1 MRWIFAALAG
11 MMIFISV
18 MFIRLLNE
26 SGFQEDEKNS
36 IEQPKYHFQVLIQNK
51 DEYFGNLFQQ
61 GAIAASEEL
70 GVFAEF
76 IQVEPG
82 DADSLENAVELGLFA
97 GVDGIA
103 LKAVDSVIS
112 QRIVDKVKKNGT
124 EIVVYENDNY
134 TISNTTMI
142 GSNNYTIGTMVGNM
156 AVKATEN
163 NANVAIILGNSAVKG
178 EEQYKN
184 LIVQGIMDS
193 FSEHPSIKITDIY
206 SINPELF
213 ETEKVT
219 LSAITGKSLNN
230 LIICM
235 DERSTPGVAQVLVDN
250 NQVGD
255 IQLIG
260 YGAMPQT
267 LDYIRRG
274 VVYGTICPDAYDIG
288 YYTIKKLKQEI
299 EGENSSDYINT
310 DLYSIDLSNFE
321 LYLEGLEQK

>member
-18 MFIRLLNE
+18 MFIRLLSE
-26 SGFQEDEKNS
+26 SGFQEEKKNF

-70 GVFAEF
+70 GVFTEF
-76 IQVEPG
+76 IQVSSG
-82 DADSLENAVELGLFA
+82 DIDSLENAVELALFA
-97 GVDGIA
+97 GIDGIA
-103 LKAVDSVIS
+103 LKAVDSIQS
-112 QRIVDKVKKNGT
+112 QGIIEKVKKNKT
-124 EIVVYENDNY
+124 EIVVYENDNF

-142 GSNNYTIGTMVGNM
+142 GSNNYAIGSMVGNM
-156 AVKATEN
+156 AVKAAEDS
-163 NANVAIILGNSAVKG
+163 ANVAIILGNSEIKG

-193 FSEHPSIKITDIY
+193 FSKYPSIKITDIY

-213 ETEKVT
+213 ETEKVA
-219 LSAITGKSLNN
+219 LSAIASNN
-230 LIICM
+230 KTSLIICV

-250 NQVGD
+250 NKVGD

-288 YYTIKKLKQEI
+288 YYTIQKLMQEI
-299 EGENSSDYINT
+299 EGENSSDFINT

-321 LYLEGLEQK
+321 LYLKGLE